1 MYTRFI
7 MTASA
12 VSMAVAGV
20 GLLFLPQEIQAY
32 FHTAPSA
39 TLALVLQL
47 MGALYFAAAA
57 TNWMAKGSLIGGI
70 YNRPIVIGNLAH
82 FFSGAAILVKV
93 ALSITS
99 AAILCLS
106 ILYLIFALCFAHL
119 LFRHP
124 VPQQKHAT
132 SFL

>member
-1 MYTRFI
+1 
-7 MTASA
+7 MTARA

-20 GLLFLPQEIQAY
+20 SLLFLPQEIQAY
-32 FHTAPSA
+32 FHTAPTA
-39 TLALVLQL
+39 TLTLVLQL

-70 YNRPIVIGNLAH
+70 YNRPIVVGNLAH

-93 ALSITS
+93 ASSTTS
-99 AAILCLS
+99 VAILCLS

-124 VPQQKHAT
+124 LPQQKQT
-132 SFL
+132 VTL